1 MNCSACYTNGSFLHF
16 SSNDR
21 FLNNGNKIENE
32 IPDSATSSNRKH
44 SVQPKLHSSLGLI
57 MQSKVAFVLAG
68 IAVMWLGIAM
78 GKFLM

>member
-1 MNCSACYTNGSFLHF
+1 MNCSDYCRSVSFLHC

-21 FLNNGNKIENE
+21 ALNNGNNIETE
-32 IPDSATSSNRKH
+32 IPDSATSSKGKH
-44 SVQPKLHSSLGLI
+44 SAQPKLHSSLDLI
-57 MQSKVAFVLAG
+57 MHSKVAFVLAG